1 MWASAATVFVLS
13 VFHGCLGVIS
23 ICVGLFASIR
33 AEVWLA
39 HSVSPIWSGAFFA
52 VTAILGFAST
62 RRKTPYMI
70 MCFTAFCVVS
80 MVTAIVSI
88 QLLRLGLVN
97 HTTDGHTFQKE
108 DLDMCILVALGTT
121 GLEIVVCLVSPIP
134 SWRLAKLAKIELQAK
149 REGPF
154 HIEVLGQKDIV
165 VVSRQS
171 TPNCKKK
178 SNAGYR
184 LKREH
189 IHATIL

>member
-1 MWASAATVFVLS
+1 MNSNLLYFFSLS
-13 VFHGCLGVIS
+13 VFSDWSSRIPVLQEENTIHGEQKCGVFSLRGDVLPARKEDLKSLIHYS
-23 ICVGLFASIR
+23 TLLI
-33 AEVWLA
+33 
-39 HSVSPIWSGAFFA
+39 FFQ
-52 VTAILGFAST
+52 
-62 RRKTPYMI
+62 I

-108 DLDMCILVALGTT
+108 HLDLCILIALGTT
-121 GLEIVVCLVSPIP
+121 GVEIVVCLISPLA
-134 SWRLAKLAKIELQAK
+134 SLRLAKMAKKEMETK

-154 HIEVLGQKDIV
+154 YVEVLGQKDIV

-171 TPNCKKK
+171 TPACSKKK
-178 SNAGYR
+178 NREYR